1 MQMYIESHLSGR
13 YCIAQY
19 SCVYEIC
26 GYFQT
31 LKPGM
36 TYILVLKCVYVCVF
50 YNVILFY
57 TICTGGARVDC

>member
-13 YCIAQY
+13 YCKAY

-26 GYFQT
+26 GYFHA

-36 TYILVLKCVYVCVF
+36 TYILVLKCVYVCILSYLFVL
-50 YNVILFY
+50 YNLHD
-57 TICTGGARVDC
+57 GAWVDC

>member
-13 YCIAQY
+13 YCIAY
-19 SCVYEIC
+19 FCVYEIC

-36 TYILVLKCVYVCVF
+36 TYILVLKCVYVCILSCLFVL
-50 YNVILFY
+50 YNLHD
-57 TICTGGARVDC
+57 GARVDC